1 MTRPDTA
8 AQHWH
13 VVGHELRPLHEQ
25 LAALSDT
32 SVWTAVAGP
41 VSSDAPLTAGAAR
54 FLPGVS
60 IGFTMNDAGYGCLVV
75 SGDIDERA
83 VTRVG
88 NCLRALLESSARW
101 IVADLSAV
109 GRGGSRLGPLL
120 SWTQRRLWTREG
132 ALLLA
137 NVPPRL
143 RAELTIGR
151 LPEALFACNDDRWPP
166 LTAAQAQNAGA
177 G

>member
-1 MTRPDTA
+1 MTSPITP

-25 LAALSDT
+25 LAALSDA
-32 SVWTAVAGP
+32 SVWTGVASP
-41 VSSDAPLTAGAAR
+41 ISSDRPLTAGAAR
-54 FLPGVS
+54 VLPGVGTGS
-60 IGFTMNDAGYGCLVV
+60 TMTDAGYGCVVV

-83 VTRVG
+83 VSQVR
-88 NCLRALLESSARW
+88 NCLRTLLDSGARW
-101 IVADLSAV
+101 IVGDLSTV

-120 SWTQRRLWTREG
+120 SRTQLRLWTRHG
-132 ALLLA
+132 ALLLM
-137 NVPPRL
+137 NVSPGL
-143 RAELTIGR
+143 RAQLAIGR
-151 LPEALFACNDDRWPP
+151 LPQAMFGCDDERWPP